1 MWHEFTYLRQSDLNE
16 ITAGIRVPPDSPWFC
31 GHFPGEP
38 ILPGIAQLGMVFEA
52 INQYGDRNLTIATI
66 SRVRFKQMIR
76 PNQQLRIIATPRRG
90 QTESYAF
97 RVMVEEET
105 VCSGVMTVARRR
117 HGADSLNTSEFS
129 ELI

>member
-1 MWHEFTYLRQSDLNE
+1 MWHEFTYLRQSDSNE
-16 ITAGIRVPPDSPWFC
+16 ITADIRIPPDSPWFC

-52 INQYGDRNLTIATI
+52 INQCGDHNLTIATI
-66 SRVRFKQMIR
+66 SRVRFKEMIR

-90 QTESYAF
+90 QTESYTF

-105 VCSGVMTVARRR
+105 VCSGVMTVARRKP
-117 HGADSLNTSEFS
+117 GVDLLNASECFQR
-129 ELI
+129 I